1 MRHAY
6 IVGRFQGNAA
16 VSNAAAP
23 TEPSVAPPP
32 VLEQVVD
39 VSAVGRAVLQATSVK
54 SWLEYNLVYLSGNA
68 GQP

>member
-32 VLEQVVD
+32 VLEQVD
-39 VSAVGRAVLQATSVK
+39 VSAVGRAVLQATSDK
-54 SWLEYNLVYLSGNA
+54 N
-68 GQP
+68 